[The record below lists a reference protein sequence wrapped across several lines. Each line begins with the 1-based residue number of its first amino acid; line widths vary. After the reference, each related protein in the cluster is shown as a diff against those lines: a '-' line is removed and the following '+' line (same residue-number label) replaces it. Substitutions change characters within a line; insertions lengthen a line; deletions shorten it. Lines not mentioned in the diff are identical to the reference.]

1 MKLRI
6 VPYRRGSESAKM
18 LAAALGGKLGYKV
31 WRGVP
36 KVNKANLCWGYKGDV
51 SIFDLE
57 RFINHPDF
65 IRRASDK
72 LETFNALKEK
82 GVSHVPYTASKEE
95 AAGYLA
101 AGHTVFARTTG
112 GQGGSGITVVS
123 PGETLPDRP
132 LYTQYVKK
140 KKEFRVHVVA
150 GEVIDVQQ
158 KKKKNGT
165 GPAGLIRNLANGWIF
180 AHEDVVEPDGL
191 RDLGVAAVAAV
202 GLDFGAVDI
211 IWNETQNRCYV
222 LEVNTAPGLC
232 NTTCQKYVQA
242 FATKYGE

>member
-18 LAAALGGKLGYKV
+18 LAELLSEKVGYKV

-36 KVNKANLCWGYKGDV
+36 RQDRHNIYWGKPGHV
-51 SIFDLE
+51 
-57 RFINHPDF
+57 
-65 IRRASDK
+65 ASDK
-72 LETFNALKEK
+72 LRTFDILKEK

-140 KKEFRVHVVA
+140 KKEFRVHVVE